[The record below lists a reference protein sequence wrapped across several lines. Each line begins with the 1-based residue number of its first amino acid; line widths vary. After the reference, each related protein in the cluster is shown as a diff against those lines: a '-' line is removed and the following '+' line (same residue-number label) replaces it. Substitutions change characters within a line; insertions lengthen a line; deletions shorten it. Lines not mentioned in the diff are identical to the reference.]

1 MKFLIDYWSLI
12 VLLVVI
18 FALAIRFAHGYF
30 NKTSEAQLA
39 QLKEWLLLA
48 VILAEKEFKSGTGVL
63 KLHYVYDLALERFP
77 SLMSII
83 SFEQFSLYVD
93 QALET
98 MKKILETNKDIESY
112 VEGE

>member
-18 FALAIRFAHGYF
+18 FVLAIRFAHGYF

-77 SLMSII
+77 SLMNVI
-83 SFEQFSLYVD
+83 SFERFSLYVD

>member
-12 VLLVVI
+12 VFLIVI
-18 FALAIRFAHGYF
+18 IVLAIRFAHGYF

-77 SLMSII
+77 SLMNVI
-83 SFEQFSLYVD
+83 SFERFSLYVD